1 MGSNNEVSLRVAE
14 ARTRDVGRL
23 IVRIPQRYMR
33 VLGIEPGG
41 EYVEIIGNKRSAYAQ
56 VWPAYTDDEDK
67 DYIRMDGVLSK
78 MPASVLV
85 MLLRLGRLI

>member
-33 VLGIEPGG
+33 VLGIEPG
-41 EYVEIIGNKRSAYAQ
+41 EYVEIVGNKRSAYARYGL
-56 VWPAYTDDEDK
+56 PTPMMR
-67 DYIRMDGVLSK
+67 IRTT
-78 MPASVLV
+78 
-85 MLLRLGRLI
+85 

>member
-23 IVRIPQRYMR
+23 IVRIPPQRYMR

-41 EYVEIIGNKRSAYAQ
+41 VC
-56 VWPAYTDDEDK
+56 
-67 DYIRMDGVLSK
+67 
-78 MPASVLV
+78 
-85 MLLRLGRLI
+85 